1 VKREGDDYI
10 VELELVDGMGRRA
23 IPEDGS
29 VPEAGEYRCYST
41 VLAAERFPPPP
52 LPEVAATP
60 WTHGGPPPEYTPTSA
75 DHDEEWH

>member
-1 VKREGDDYI
+1 
-10 VELELVDGMGRRA
+10 MGRRA
-23 IPEDGS
+23 TPEEGS

-52 LPEVAATP
+52 LPELAATP
-60 WTHGGPPPEYTPTSA
+60 WTHGGPPAAYTPTGA